1 MCTMQEREKRVL
13 EALAINS
20 LDGTD
25 LSERCMKLL
34 QSYIEGKST
43 IEENIEGIKNYY
55 LNQKEDKPVQ
65 AYPLFDYRPIII
77 SFYLIASEIK

>member
-1 MCTMQEREKRVL
+1 MCTMQEREKRVS
-13 EALAINS
+13 EALAISS

-34 QSYIEGKST
+34 QSYIEGKSM

-55 LNQKEDKPVQ
+55 LNQKEDKPV
-65 AYPLFDYRPIII
+65 
-77 SFYLIASEIK
+77 

>member
-34 QSYIEGKST
+34 QSYIEGKSM

-55 LNQKEDKPVQ
+55 LNQKEDRPV
-65 AYPLFDYRPIII
+65 
-77 SFYLIASEIK
+77 

>member
-1 MCTMQEREKRVL
+1 MCTMQEREKRVS
-13 EALAINS
+13 EALAISS

-55 LNQKEDKPVQ
+55 LNQKEDKPV
-65 AYPLFDYRPIII
+65 
-77 SFYLIASEIK
+77 

>member
-1 MCTMQEREKRVL
+1 
-13 EALAINS
+13 
-20 LDGTD
+20 
-25 LSERCMKLL
+25 MKLL

>member
-1 MCTMQEREKRVL
+1 MCTMQEREKRVS

-25 LSERCMKLL
+25 LSERFMKLL

-55 LNQKEDKPVQ
+55 LNQKEDKPV
-65 AYPLFDYRPIII
+65 
-77 SFYLIASEIK
+77 

>member
-1 MCTMQEREKRVL
+1 MCTMQEREKRVS

-34 QSYIEGKST
+34 QSYIEGKSM

-55 LNQKEDKPVQ
+55 LN
-65 AYPLFDYRPIII
+65 
-77 SFYLIASEIK
+77 

>member
-1 MCTMQEREKRVL
+1 MCTMQEREKRVS

-55 LNQKEDKPVQ
+55 LNQKEDKPV
-65 AYPLFDYRPIII
+65 
-77 SFYLIASEIK
+77 